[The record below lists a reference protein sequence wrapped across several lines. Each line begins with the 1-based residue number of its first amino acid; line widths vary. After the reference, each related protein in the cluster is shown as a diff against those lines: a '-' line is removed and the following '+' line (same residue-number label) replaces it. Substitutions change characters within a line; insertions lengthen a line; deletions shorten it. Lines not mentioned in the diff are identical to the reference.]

1 MRHFKEGS
9 GNENEGGDKSS
20 SNNNNNA
27 SLPGVLVANKIDLVR
42 TQTVTSQITILTKSH

>member
-1 MRHFKEGS
+1 MRHVKDGS

-20 SNNNNNA
+20 NNNNA

-42 TQTVTSQITILTKSH
+42 TEMV